1 MQVTD
6 LGEAEMTQRVAL
18 RIGAGA
24 VQGSHEAI
32 EIWLRSIHDQYA
44 ASLYRYALA
53 LTCSV
58 EDAQDAVQE
67 VFARISRQPKRFT
80 EVQNVR
86 AYLFAATRN
95 AAYSILRG
103 RMRCEAL
110 HEAICMD
117 IAAVCAP
124 ETRQISATIIVI
136 REAIAQL
143 SIEQREVLV
152 LKILDQMTFKEI
164 AQTVKAPMNTVAGRY
179 RYGIEKLRLALSNV
193 EKR

>member
-1 MQVTD
+1 MYAHTTYLNGV
-6 LGEAEMTQRVAL
+6 R
-18 RIGAGA
+18 A
-24 VQGSHEAI
+24 VPEHHEAI

-44 ASLYRYALA
+44 AALYRYALA

-80 EVQNVR
+80 EVRNIR
-86 AYLFAATRN
+86 AYLYSATRN
-95 AAYSILRG
+95 AAFTILRG
-103 RMRCEAL
+103 RKRCEHL
-110 HEAICMD
+110 HEAICSD

-124 ETRQISATIIVI
+124 DTRQMSATIMVI

-164 AQTVKAPMNTVAGRY
+164 ALTVKAPMNTVAGRY
-179 RYGIEKLRLALSNV
+179 RYGIEKLRKALGTTYQG
-193 EKR
+193 

>member
-1 MQVTD
+1 MIQHT
-6 LGEAEMTQRVAL
+6 L
-18 RIGAGA
+18 RTGAGTLRE
-24 VQGSHEAI
+24 SHEAI
-32 EIWLRSIHDQYA
+32 EIWLRSLHDQYA

-67 VFARISRQPKRFT
+67 VFARISRKPLHFT

-86 AYLFAATRN
+86 AYLFSATRN

-103 RMRCEAL
+103 RKRCEAL
-110 HEAICMD
+110 HEAICSD

-124 ETRQISATIIVI
+124 NTRQMSATIIVI
-136 REAIAQL
+136 RDAIAEL

-164 AQTVKAPMNTVAGRY
+164 GQMVKAPMNTVAGRY
-179 RYGIEKLRLALSNV
+179 RYGIEKLRLALQNV
-193 EKR
+193 DNG